1 MTLSVVSVAV
11 ISFSKG
17 SIAYPL
23 TWRIAAFFVNIPA
36 YSGELYDPFPPLRSG
51 ALGAMVDSS

>member
-1 MTLSVVSVAV
+1 VVSVAV